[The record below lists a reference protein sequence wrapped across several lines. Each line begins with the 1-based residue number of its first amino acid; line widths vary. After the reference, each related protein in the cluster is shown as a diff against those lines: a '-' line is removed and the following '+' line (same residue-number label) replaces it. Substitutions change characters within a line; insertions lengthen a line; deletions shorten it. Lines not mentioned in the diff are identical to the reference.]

1 MGRLDDVDLSLKLSR
16 EEEAERLAAAQERL
30 LALRLRARRR

>member
-16 EEEAERLAAAQERL
+16 EEEAERLETAQLRL
-30 LALRLRARRR
+30 LQL